1 MYLPII
7 FSTYPSLRDPFRRER
22 AGGEERQ
29 RERQFSGGFW
39 ALCLSHKAFD
49 IMSVVQMKSIYMHS
63 ITNCEPFLETS
74 HSRRGSR
81 RRVAEEG
88 EGGSRTGDFPVKILG
103 HQLVE
108 FTRQT
113 ANCQVPTACNG
124 AFLRS
129 NTPPAP
135 SPRDVS
141 DTLPS
146 PGTIPNCDCDKFCS
160 AVKRLHDFDFD
171 FNDTR
176 EVPLDRDR
184 DRESALSRSRTPSRS
199 LGSELGKLQCLAE
212 TCSTS

>member
-1 MYLPII
+1 
-7 FSTYPSLRDPFRRER
+7 
-22 AGGEERQ
+22 
-29 RERQFSGGFW
+29 
-39 ALCLSHKAFD
+39 
-49 IMSVVQMKSIYMHS
+49 MSVVQMKSIYMHS

-74 HSRRGSR
+74 QRRRRRRRGEE
-81 RRVAEEG
+81 RRV
-88 EGGSRTGDFPVKILG
+88 GSRTGDFPVKILG

-135 SPRDVS
+135 RS
-141 DTLPS
+141 LP
-146 PGTIPNCDCDKFCS
+146 PPLPPITTPFPTDCDKFCS

-176 EVPLDRDR
+176 EVPHDRDR
-184 DRESALSRSRTPSRS
+184 DRESGLWRS
-199 LGSELGKLQCLAE
+199 LGSELAQLQCLAE